1 MRIAERPNGISARIQ
16 DGSGGAGEIIRIGEA
31 VLLPALK
38 VYQAG
43 GPGVH
48 TGVHGA

>member
-1 MRIAERPNGISARIQ
+1 MRIAERANGISARIQ

-31 VLLPALK
+31 VLLPASSA
-38 VYQAG
+38 YQG
-43 GPGVH
+43 GPRVH